1 MVLFICHA
9 SEDQPDFVRPLAE
22 ELRKQYEKVWYSEYE
37 LTLGNSLLKKIDE
50 GLASCDFGIVV
61 LSRSFF
67 EKKWPRAELD
77 ELFARETA
85 SRKIILPIWKGV
97 TEEEVKEFSPI
108 LAGKMAISTTEGLP
122 KVLEA
127 VRVAISVADR
137 QRKFNV
143 VEAVTQRVQT
153 FRQSMA
159 DKREAERLSASEDGA
174 AIISKGVET
183 LWQTIQ
189 SLLSAGESESDPV
202 KFVFSKDSLGF
213 MNVRTV
219 RGMYLQVRA
228 RNVYSNAMNALLE
241 ARIFQRNFGE
251 FGEPIEGGA
260 DFYDSEFRPTFR
272 PPKEL
277 VWVDREKSLSYGTEE
292 LAAFLVDLFLKHV
305 SEVMN
310 AGA

>member
-37 LTLGNSLLKKIDE
+37 LALGDSLLKKIDE

-77 ELFARETA
+77 GLFARETA

-127 VRVAISVADR
+127 IRVAISVTDR

-159 DKREAERLSASEDGA
+159 DKREAERLLASEEGA
-174 AIISKGVET
+174 AIVSKGVET

-189 SLLSAGESESDPV
+189 NLLSAGEGESDPV
-202 KFVFSKDSLGF
+202 KFVFSKGSLDF

-241 ARIFQRNFGE
+241 ARILRRNFGE
-251 FGEPIEGGA
+251 LGEPIEGGA

-277 VWVDREKSLSYGTEE
+277 VWADREKSLSYGTEE
-292 LAAFLVDLFLKHV
+292 LAAFLVDLFLQHV